1 MPWHNKQTYGYT
13 RQSSEAA
20 DNATMV
26 MDILTSLGWG
36 KAAVCAALGNFEAE
50 SDYNPWRWQS
60 ETVLPVNDS
69 RIGVVCGDNTAHAY
83 GIFQSDP
90 AANYIYR
97 SQSPSYSGYGP
108 NYSNQSGS
116 QNDGTA
122 QMHYLEWVCSNYSD
136 GSCGGWNQNYL
147 SAIPFATFK
156 AQEDLSVYT
165 MNRLVKIFHDGYE
178 RSARWDATGVRR
190 TAAGNYWWEYFS
202 GYVPPTPSGGNGVWF
217 AVFRAIKK
225 RKSNFY
231 AQPRKRG
238 GKIWRCLYRFKLKIL
253 SRPAIRR
260 TAL

>member
-13 RQSSEAA
+13 RESSEAT

-50 SDYNPWRWQS
+50 SDYNPWRWQY

-97 SQSPSYSGYGP
+97 SQSPSYPGYGP
-108 NYSNQSGS
+108 NYSNQTGS

-122 QMHYLEWVCSNYSD
+122 QMHYLNWVCSNYSD
-136 GSCGGWNQNYL
+136 GSCGGWNQSYHD
-147 SAIPFATFK
+147 AIPFATFK
-156 AQEDLSVYT
+156 AQNDLSVYSIET
-165 MNRLVKIFHDGYE
+165 LTKIFHDGYE
-178 RSARWDATGVRR
+178 RSATWSTSGNRR
-190 TAAGNYWWEYFS
+190 QAAARHWWEYFG
-202 GYVPPTPSGGNGVWF
+202 GYVPPGPGPSGGGGAWFGVF
-217 AVFRAIKK
+217 NVLKK
-225 RKSNFY
+225 RRQNAIVYK
-231 AQPRKRG
+231 KKG
-238 GKIWRCLYRFKLKIL
+238 GV
-253 SRPAIRR
+253 IR
-260 TAL
+260 

>member
-13 RQSSEAA
+13 RESSEAT

-50 SDYNPWRWQS
+50 SDYNPWRWQY

-97 SQSPSYSGYGP
+97 SQSPSYPGYGP
-108 NYSNQSGS
+108 NYSNQTGS

-122 QMHYLEWVCSNYSD
+122 QMHYLNWVCSNYSD
-136 GSCGGWNQNYL
+136 GSCGGWNQSYHD
-147 SAIPFATFK
+147 AIPFATFK
-156 AQEDLSVYT
+156 AQNDLSVYSIET
-165 MNRLVKIFHDGYE
+165 LTKIFHDGYE
-178 RSARWDATGVRR
+178 RSATWSTSGNRR
-190 TAAGNYWWEYFS
+190 QAAARHWWEYFG
-202 GYVPPTPSGGNGVWF
+202 GYVPPGPSGAGGAWFGVF
-217 AVFRAIKK
+217 NVLKK
-225 RKSNFY
+225 RRQNAIVYK
-231 AQPRKRG
+231 KKG
-238 GKIWRCLYRFKLKIL
+238 GV
-253 SRPAIRR
+253 IR
-260 TAL
+260 

>member
-13 RQSSEAA
+13 RESTEAA

-50 SDYNPWRWQS
+50 SDYNPWRWQY
-60 ETVLPVNDS
+60 ETVLPVNDG

-97 SQSPSYSGYGP
+97 DQSPSYPGYGP

-122 QMHYLEWVCSNYSD
+122 QMHYLNWVCSNYSD
-136 GSCGGWNQNYL
+136 GSCGGWNQSYHD
-147 SAIPFATFK
+147 AIPFATFK
-156 AQEDLSVYT
+156 AQTDLTVYSIET
-165 MNRLVKIFHDGYE
+165 LVKIFHDGYE
-178 RSARWDATGVRR
+178 RSAMWTSTGQRR
-190 TAAGNYWWEYFS
+190 QAAARHWWEYFG
-202 GYVPPTPSGGNGVWF
+202 GYVPPGPGPSGGAGVWF
-217 AVFRAIKK
+217 GVFNVLKK
-225 RKSNFY
+225 RRQNGIVYK
-231 AQPRKRG
+231 KKG
-238 GKIWRCLYRFKLKIL
+238 GV
-253 SRPAIRR
+253 IR
-260 TAL
+260 

>member
-13 RQSSEAA
+13 RESSEAA

-50 SDYNPWRWQS
+50 SDYNPWRWQY

-97 SQSPSYSGYGP
+97 SQSPSYPGYGP
-108 NYSNQSGS
+108 NYSNQTGS

-122 QMHYLEWVCSNYSD
+122 QMHYLNWVCSNYSD
-136 GSCGGWNQNYL
+136 GSCGGWNQYYHD
-147 SAIPFATFK
+147 AIPFATFK
-156 AQEDLSVYT
+156 TQTDLTVYSIET
-165 MNRLVKIFHDGYE
+165 LVKIFHDGYE
-178 RSARWDATGVRR
+178 RSATWTSTGQRR
-190 TAAGNYWWEYFS
+190 QAAARHWWEYFG
-202 GYVPPTPSGGNGVWF
+202 GYVPPGPGPSSGGGAWFGVF
-217 AVFRAIKK
+217 NVLKK
-225 RKSNFY
+225 RRQNAIVYK
-231 AQPRKRG
+231 KKG
-238 GKIWRCLYRFKLKIL
+238 GV
-253 SRPAIRR
+253 IR
-260 TAL
+260 